1 MEKYNFI
8 QNHWKGKLIKHS
20 SAHIT
25 LASTMLDD
33 STKNLLEQVGLPII
47 MPSEDVISFLPFSHL
62 SKFKDKGKDFYI
74 MGDLSANL
82 SGIMLLGLEMQS
94 GTIYAIRK
102 TREQSVI
109 CFFVNSSL
117 YQFLMCLATFNMYE
131 DKEAAKIDNP
141 DKLEEVKLDYQK
153 LESKMNN
160 IDVKAITLKDYFW
173 GEKLYHIRSNI
184 EMLELDKEIPYS
196 SDGDEFPDISVEDL
210 PF

>member
-1 MEKYNFI
+1 MGQNFI

-25 LASTMLDD
+25 LADTMLDD
-33 STKNLLEQVGLPII
+33 STRRLLEQVGLPVI
-47 MPSEDVISFLPFSHL
+47 MPSEEIISFLPFSHL
-62 SKFKDKGKDFYI
+62 SKFRDRDKDFYI
-74 MGDLSANL
+74 MGDLSVNL

-94 GTIYAIRK
+94 GVVYAIRK
-102 TREQSVI
+102 AREQSTI

-117 YQFLMCLATFNMYE
+117 YQFLMCLATFNIYE
-131 DKEAAKIDNP
+131 DKEAAKIDDP

-153 LESKMNN
+153 LKNKMSN
-160 IDVKAITLKDYFW
+160 IDAKSIALKDYFW
-173 GEKLYHIRSNI
+173 GEKLYHIRSSI

-196 SDGDEFPDISVEDL
+196 SDGEEFPDISIEDL